1 MLYFTI
7 PIAIW
12 SAALYVTL
20 ARYLNYLDQRIRY
33 EGWEVELKL
42 RAEGRRLQAVPFAE

>member
-1 MLYFTI
+1 MLY
-7 PIAIW
+7 IAVPTALW
-12 SAALYVTL
+12 TSALFVSL

-42 RAEGRRLQAVPFAE
+42 RVEGRRLQATPVAE